1 MTTTTTWTI
10 ETLDRETSN
19 GFVTTAHWRA
29 TAVDGEHTA
38 SIYST
43 CSWADGT
50 PTIPYAELTRDTVLG
65 WVWANGVDK
74 AATETALAANI
85 ELQKNPVSAT
95 GTPWA
100 TSTPL

>member
-1 MTTTTTWTI
+1 MNIVWNI
-10 ETLDRETSN
+10 SNLDRNTAD
-19 GFVTTAHWRA
+19 GLVTCAHWQA

-50 PTIPYAELTRDTVLG
+50 VNTPYDQLTQEIVLG

-74 AATETALAANI
+74 TATEAALAAQI
-85 ELQKNPVSAT
+85 EAQKNPVTAS
-95 GTPWA
+95 GTPWSQA
-100 TSTPL
+100 

>member
-1 MTTTTTWTI
+1 MTTTWTI
-10 ETLDRETSN
+10 SQLDRNTAN
-19 GFVTTAHWRA
+19 GFVTTAHWQA

-50 PTIPYAELTRDTVLG
+50 VNTPYDQLTQATVLG

-74 AATETALAANI
+74 EATEDALAAQI
-85 ELQKNPVSAT
+85 ALQKAPVTAS
-95 GTPWA
+95 GTPWGQA
-100 TSTPL
+100 